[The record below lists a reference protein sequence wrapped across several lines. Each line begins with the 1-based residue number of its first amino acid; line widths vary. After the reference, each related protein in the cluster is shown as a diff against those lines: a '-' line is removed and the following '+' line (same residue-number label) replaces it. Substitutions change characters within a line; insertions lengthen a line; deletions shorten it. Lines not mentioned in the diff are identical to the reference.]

1 MPAYNW
7 KLTAIKALKTAAV
20 AGAAYFLAQPDLAA
34 ALMGSI
40 PPQYQALAV
49 MLIPAL
55 ITAARNW
62 IKNQGTL

>member
-1 MPAYNW
+1 MASYNW
-7 KLTAIKALKTAAV
+7 RLTAIKALKTAAV

-40 PPQYQALAV
+40 PTQYQALAV
-49 MLIPAL
+49 IVIPAL

-62 IKNQGTL
+62 IKNQGSL